1 MKKVIVIFLMI
12 LTIGACKQS
21 DQSINKTLNHP
32 VVNTNVENISVE
44 NTSVGSTNVIL
55 LEEIST
61 ETPTDDICDENNVS
75 DECLYGVQ

>member
-1 MKKVIVIFLMI
+1 MKKMIVIFLMV
-12 LTIGACKQS
+12 LTIGACKQP
-21 DQSINKTLNHP
+21 DQSINKTLNQP
-32 VVNTNVENISVE
+32 VVNTKVE

-61 ETPTDDICDENNVS
+61 ETPAEDICDENNVS